1 MLPWLTQQRKL
12 GVIRRKLN
20 QQKTGMVSPR
30 RVLSQSSIPREPLPT
45 ANQHLGWLHTVFG
58 LRARVLS
65 GGLTAG
71 LPGSWGVSNLT
82 ALGPSLESDLSYRK
96 QNPSRKLQRLAR
108 ELHSSE
114 GRPLGVSFLLKG
126 KLT

>member
-1 MLPWLTQQRKL
+1 MFPWLTQQQKL
-12 GVIRRKLN
+12 GTTLYKLK
-20 QQKTGMVSPR
+20 QQKTEVVSPR
-30 RVLSQSSIPREPLPT
+30 GALSGTSILREPLPA

-65 GGLTAG
+65 CGLATE
-71 LPGSWGVSNLT
+71 LPGSWGVSNLA
-82 ALGPSLESDLSYRK
+82 ALGASLENELSYRK

-108 ELHSSE
+108 ELHNSGGS
-114 GRPLGVSFLLKG
+114 PLGVSFLLKG

>member
-1 MLPWLTQQRKL
+1 MGPWLTQQQNLGSTRYKL
-12 GVIRRKLN
+12 K
-20 QQKTGMVSPR
+20 QQKTEALRPSGAIGGAST
-30 RVLSQSSIPREPLPT
+30 LREPLPA

-65 GGLTAG
+65 CGLATE

-82 ALGPSLESDLSYRK
+82 ALGPSLENELSYRK

-108 ELHSSE
+108 ELHNS
-114 GRPLGVSFLLKG
+114 GGHPLGVSFLLKG